1 METLRKNQEEM
12 LQIKNTVKEM
22 KNSLDGLISRLD
34 TTKDRISELD
44 NMSVE
49 MFQTEVQEEKE

>member
-12 LQIKNTVKEM
+12 LQIKNAVKEI

-34 TTKDRISELD
+34 TTEDRISELD

-49 MFQTEVQEEKE
+49 TFQTEVQEEKE

>member
-1 METLRKNQEEM
+1 M